1 MKELLDRLIECLN
14 GLIECLR
21 QIICSVLTGNLQE
34 NNMSRKSHRDRK
46 MDNRNAETAKDSHL
60 GAAAGNS
67 IRPADQDGRLG
78 ENHNQQASQ
87 QQYVAENA
95 GKVLKKLEAC
105 AKEVEGI
112 KALFGVC
119 GDDDPRRKTLF
130 GSLNILRENVRS
142 IQKCL
147 DSNGIGVSSSSP
159 RLSDTLRSV
168 RTEVTHIKESTAKES
183 TLNTVIKEISVQVS
197 SRIESTR
204 LELIGLQNALGGIS
218 PKLEKLDTALSK
230 LQDAQ
235 SGLSEFADIG
245 FQSVLKS
252 ELKPLQELETV
263 SGKVANLASDIEE
276 IRRVLT
282 DKGLEVRQK
291 FPAASADEEVICQ
304 MADYGRTILDQL
316 SVAARWYARSKTDI
330 DQASDLRAQ
339 AEKEHQKGYDEGKEA
354 GKAEGKASFIEELV
368 KRCGDCSS
376 LFIDGTDQQNA
387 DGRLKILSDLLQG
400 EGLHRGHH
408 KDEIIE
414 VHDEKEAAVLE
425 NPPHEFPK
433 KVRITNS
440 DFYLGDK
447 LLQKAVWEPADENA
461 PEGAPAGESVPE
473 GSPAGGNA
481 PEGAAADVG
490 ASQNS
495 AEQNAAGSE
504 GSAPVNG

>member
-1 MKELLDRLIECLN
+1 VKELFDRFIECLN
-14 GLIECLR
+14 CPIDCLCD
-21 QIICSVLTGNLQE
+21 IINNASKGDGKE
-34 NNMSRKSHRDRK
+34 NNMFHKRKKHNK
-46 MDNRNAETAKDSHL
+46 GAKNMDGKNANESNHGLTEESSIKSVSQDASNIRNEPAVQQVL
-60 GAAAGNS
+60 G
-67 IRPADQDGRLG
+67 DDGL
-78 ENHNQQASQ
+78 S
-87 QQYVAENA
+87 
-95 GKVLKKLEAC
+95 KVLKKIGSLETEIGVL
-105 AKEVEGI
+105 KN
-112 KALFGVC
+112 ALGSSKD
-119 GDDDPRRKTLF
+119 GDPRM
-130 GSLNILRENVRS
+130 GSLFDALRTLREDVRNL
-142 IQKCL
+142 QKGL
-147 DSNGIGVSSSSP
+147 GSNLLGGSSS
-159 RLSDTLRSV
+159 RLSDLV
-168 RTEVTHIKESTAKES
+168 RELKNEVSHTAKES
-183 TLNTVIKEISVQVS
+183 SLSSVVKTISDTLTGPLTSQVAY
-197 SRIESTR
+197 IESVRQR
-204 LELIGLQNALGGIS
+204 LTGLHNAVIGIPAKIEDIKGS
-218 PKLEKLDTALSK
+218 VSK
-230 LQDAQ
+230 LQQ
-235 SGLSEFADIG
+235 VQGGFSEFAESG